1 MLTRKKAPVQVK
13 RLSASVLLCR
23 PRPRA
28 AAAAAVVHTVLSES
42 HSRALNH
49 RPQTD
54 SCVVLGKEN
63 IQMLEE
69 SGNIHPVKEGFLNGC
84 LIRQV
89 VVLLPYV

>member
-1 MLTRKKAPVQVK
+1 MLTRTKAAMQVY

-28 AAAAAVVHTVLSES
+28 AAAAAAAVGTVLFES

-54 SCVVLGKEN
+54 SCVVHCNEN
-63 IQMLEE
+63 IQATFTQRKKGSSM
-69 SGNIHPVKEGFLNGC
+69 
-84 LIRQV
+84 V
-89 VVLLPYV
+89 V